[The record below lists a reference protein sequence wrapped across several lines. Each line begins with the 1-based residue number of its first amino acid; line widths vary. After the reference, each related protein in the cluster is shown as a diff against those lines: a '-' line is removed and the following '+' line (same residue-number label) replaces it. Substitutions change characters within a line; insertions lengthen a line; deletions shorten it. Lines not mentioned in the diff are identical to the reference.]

1 LYIEF
6 RFGITKILNRS
17 FVFTYYS
24 DVMQKK
30 SVTVSLETWRELTK
44 IKADLNAES
53 LDVVIKELLK
63 KWKQ

>member
-1 LYIEF
+1 
-6 RFGITKILNRS
+6 
-17 FVFTYYS
+17 
-24 DVMQKK
+24 MQKK

-53 LDVVIKELLK
+53 LDIVIKELLK